1 MADPTNS
8 APLSIP
14 ILSSP
19 VAISLIVSSLSQVVA
34 ALAALG
40 VKLHVTDDQLT
51 TIVGG
56 AFQLVALGAAL
67 YALYRRYTSKVQP
80 LAVTKAGAEV
90 KASTIATAAGGAP

>member
-1 MADPTNS
+1 MADPSNS

-14 ILSSP
+14 ILASP
-19 VAISLIVSSLSQVVA
+19 VAISLIVSSLSQV
-34 ALAALG
+34 LAALSVLG
-40 VKLHVTDDQLT
+40 LKWHLTDDQLT

-56 AFQLVALGAAL
+56 AAQVVALLSVL

-90 KASTIATAAGGAP
+90 KASTIATAAGGTP